1 MPNLYF
7 EGNELMA
14 LKKSLAELKENE
26 SGVIVSV
33 AGGFG
38 LQRRLATL
46 GIRTGKKIRMLTAQP
61 FRGPV
66 VVEVDR
72 AHIAIGR
79 GMARKVLVE
88 VGR

>member
-1 MPNLYF
+1 MT
-7 EGNELMA
+7 
-14 LKKSLAELKENE
+14 LKKSLVELKENE
-26 SGVIVSV
+26 SGIVESV

-46 GIRTGKKIRMLTAQP
+46 NIRPGKKIRMLTAQP
-61 FRGPV
+61 FRGPI

-72 AHIAIGR
+72 THVAVGR